1 MELRK
6 PPNEDLAHLWSVEL
20 VPNVKLFMCLI
31 YIFNED
37 GSVFCYGIYI
47 SNLFWFDE
55 KLMKLIFRYRGI

>member
-6 PPNEDLAHLWSVEL
+6 PPNEDLAHLWTVEL

-37 GSVFCYGIYI
+37 GSVFVMAFTFQIFSG
-47 SNLFWFDE
+47 
-55 KLMKLIFRYRGI
+55 LMKN